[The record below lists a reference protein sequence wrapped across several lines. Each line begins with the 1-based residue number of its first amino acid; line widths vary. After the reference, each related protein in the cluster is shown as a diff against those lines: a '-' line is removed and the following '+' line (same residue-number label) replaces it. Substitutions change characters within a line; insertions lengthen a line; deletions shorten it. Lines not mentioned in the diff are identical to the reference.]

1 MSKASHFAHAGGAH
15 FAEGDFDGVGRGHCA
30 LNSPQ
35 GSIELN
41 IFFHQETDGNRDTN
55 VNTPIKYQVNS
66 TQ

>member
-35 GSIELN
+35 GSIELL
-41 IFFHQETDGNRDTN
+41 IFFSIKRPTEIRYKCEHTN
-55 VNTPIKYQVNS
+55 KIS
-66 TQ
+66 S